1 MAQAAVQVYEL
12 AYHDA
17 SHGFFLSRGDK
28 PWSFGPWSSDAQVLY
43 CRIEEE
49 KLEHL
54 VVIGGTQVLWQ
65 GEPLLKSARPSEF
78 FEWRR
83 RDSLINAVPAEF
95 SCTPLFA
102 ALTGQEPKEQAGRDT
117 THSDSLAGSN
127 RDSSSYAEK
136 N

>member
-1 MAQAAVQVYEL
+1 MAQAVVQVYEL

-17 SHGFFLSRGDK
+17 SHGFFFARGNGA
-28 PWSFGPWSSDAQVLY
+28 WSFGPWSSDAQVLY
-43 CRIEEE
+43 CRIEKE

-65 GEPLLKSARPSEF
+65 GEPLLSSARPSEI

-83 RDSLINAVPAEF
+83 RDSVLNAMPSEF
-95 SCTPLFA
+95 SRTPLFDS
-102 ALTGQEPKEQAGRDT
+102 LTGRERERDT
-117 THSDSLAGSN
+117 TASDSLAGSN